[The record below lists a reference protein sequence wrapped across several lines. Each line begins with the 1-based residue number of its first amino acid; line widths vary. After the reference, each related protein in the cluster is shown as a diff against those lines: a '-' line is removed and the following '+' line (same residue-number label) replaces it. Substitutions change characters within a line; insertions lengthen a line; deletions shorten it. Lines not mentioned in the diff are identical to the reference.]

1 MAVKLPTLVQDIVLN
16 PAGLKRGAA
25 ATVSAFDRVNK
36 ASTTT
41 AAGVKGVDA
50 GLYSLSFRAQTVGR
64 RFMRSFGL
72 PILGAVGLAINSF
85 GKFENSMV
93 RIEGLVGV
101 STGQVQKFGEAVKE
115 AASATGRG
123 PQELADAMFFIA
135 SAGLRGSTAIDVL
148 NASAKASAI
157 GLGQTKAV
165 ADAATSAVNAYGAEN
180 LSGSDAVDV
189 LTAAVREGKV
199 EAERLAPAI
208 GKAIPVA
215 SAMGIEFHEVA
226 AAIAAMTRTGTDA
239 RTSAIQLRQIM
250 QSLLDPSRQTEKA
263 LREMGIAQGELADQ
277 AREKGLLFV
286 LKRLRDLASENEEAF
301 ADVFPNIRALAGAL
315 DITGENLAENEQ
327 IFAAL
332 ASSTGDTDRA
342 FRVIQDTV
350 QFKFNTAM
358 ADLKNA
364 IIEAGAAFAPLI
376 DAVAGTLRAFAGL
389 VDAVSGN
396 KMGPLIVGIA
406 AATVAFGGLLVIA
419 GSAAQA
425 MLFFAQAAG
434 TAATA
439 STAAAGAAGS
449 AGIAKMTLG
458 LTKLGVVGLAAG
470 VAIGVT
476 ALAFSLMGRRSETT
490 AEKVAKVRAELADV
504 KAVADIS
511 IKSLTTYTN
520 SIRGIEGAMNGL
532 TASQAGFE
540 TAFGESIREVFEK
553 GGTSTDAGL
562 TAAEALIRTFGGQE
576 NTPELRKA
584 FREIFQFIKVE
595 FGDAFD
601 NDLIESVFGT
611 VKSNEIYEAILG
623 LDSDESS
630 RQAFKLNVRSQALG
644 FVDEVVAI
652 QAEAQTKL
660 EGALESNTNFEVVNV
675 DGRNVVTLMEGAF
688 EALGED
694 LGEVEKRVDEVVGKD
709 IKDLSK
715 AFNGIAKLFVE
726 SLESGDFRVAADLYD
741 ELINTIANSVEA
753 SGGDVQIAID
763 TVNHA
768 FQTAASEADGIAQDM
783 HNGLSRAVGPVESF
797 LDIQDRVRK
806 AQDEMAKP
814 GNEGLSLAD
823 ALLDQN
829 LDPTKIRNLED
840 ILRFAGFVEQ
850 ASKDVNRIISEQDN
864 VSEGHVRIGSIEIPK
879 DAEIINRATDALEDF
894 MRVQQ
899 TIQDGGPRLR
909 TVEEVF
915 EALEVAVNQA
925 GKRAKEFK
933 DRFDALTST
942 LFDFKNEQL
951 GTLDAFQSF
960 ADAVA
965 TSGGSLDVFTAKGRD
980 AQKALLGVIES
991 SVDFAAAG
999 VASQQLTEGQ
1009 AAQFI
1014 QEQIDFLVKTAE
1026 MNGATQEE
1034 VLAIIAQLG
1043 LGTEGDIV
1051 RALGLVAAP
1060 GTTQTESTAF
1070 NHQLTALVDNAI
1082 GFLDFNS
1089 MKVVGFNVI
1098 GGIQQGML
1106 ERAENLAFT
1115 VQQIVNQ
1122 IEGLFVGEAK
1132 ISSPSI
1138 RFAEEVGKPITA
1150 GIAKGMLDERGK
1162 IRFTIKEL
1170 VNDTIS
1176 TAQFQISSVFE
1187 AIRSNINLE
1196 KARQEL
1202 AKVMRD
1208 FGSEGEITKRE
1219 SLTRKQLERDLKE
1232 AERAMRLGTGHQED
1246 LELSLL
1252 DAREALEEF
1261 DANVTSGAP
1270 ITEAQVNLM
1279 QAGFDMANAVAVMKM
1294 EGDKAI
1300 ELFQN
1305 LGETMGLPMDQITS
1319 ALGVATS
1326 NIDTYRNMFDDDVLR
1341 AIERAADA
1349 FIIIEESTSG
1359 GSITGIVAPGAGTG
1373 SGTEL
1378 DFMTLMSIFGQTPGS
1393 QALTAEASAPLGVL
1407 HDPAVEALLNPSL
1420 ALGQMIGGFTGAN
1433 FRTGG
1438 TPTEET
1444 FTNIND
1450 SLRSAAGN
1458 SQADLQEMTLQELRE
1473 MKEVSLMKS
1482 TTSGR
1487 RQLAATQY
1495 LGISHSSTADS
1506 YLFG

>member
-36 ASTTT
+36 ASTAT

-540 TAFGESIREVFEK
+540 TAFGDSIREVFEQ

-783 HNGLSRAVGPVESF
+783 HNGLSKAVGPVEAF

-899 TIQDGGPRLR
+899 AIQDGGPRLR

-1043 LGTEGDIV
+1043 LGSEGDIV

-1070 NHQLTALVDNAI
+1070 NQQLTALVDNAI

-1326 NIDTYRNMFDDDVLR
+1326 NIDTYRNMFDDDVLE

-1349 FIIIEESTSG
+1349 FIIIEESTGG

-1378 DFMTLMSIFGQTPGS
+1378 DFMTLMSIFGQRPGE
-1393 QALTAEASAPLGVL
+1393 QALTIPASAPLGVL

-1420 ALGQMIGGFTGAN
+1420 ALGQMIGGVTGAN
-1433 FRTGG
+1433 FQTGA
-1438 TPTEET
+1438 TAET
-1444 FTNIND
+1444 FDYIEGH
-1450 SLRSAAGN
+1450 LRSAAGN
-1458 SQADLQEMTLQELRE
+1458 SQADLQEMTLQELKLLRE
-1473 MKEVSLMKS
+1473 LNSQ
-1482 TTSGR
+1482 TTERGR
-1487 RQLAATQY
+1487 RQVAARQY
-1495 LGISHSSTADS
+1495 LGLSAGQTVDNF
-1506 YLFG
+1506 LFG